1 MNKLKGKRILIF
13 QQRSWGKL
21 IGRFLARKLTEEG
34 AELAALTFKKST
46 HELIVNQP
54 NARYELII
62 NHDEIMG
69 RPREYLKSERFMLE
83 EIAQDLGVD
92 SLWPLVY
99 TLRNH
104 VKSYRDKFY
113 YGFKQNVSDEG
124 IVEYIMAAY
133 KVLRRLFDEFRP
145 DIILSPNFVS
155 FPHIMANLMG
165 LRRGVPMVGVTDSK
179 IKGYFL
185 FTQGYCDDR
194 GAFFDRLK
202 ALKAGTVQSEHIEEA
217 RRYIQEF
224 RTEFK
229 HPNHASYESLDSVRP
244 NFKARLKSE
253 LAPYAAI
260 ARWYLR
266 GNSEYMESIGISIDY
281 RPPHIILRD
290 HYAKNRY
297 RRFAEEFPYYRLEDI
312 QQFVYLPL
320 QFQPEATIDVM
331 APFAANQIETVRQ
344 VAMSLPGDKTL
355 VVKEH
360 PGMVGLRP
368 PSYIEKVAR
377 TVNAKLVDYRIPSE
391 TLLRRAALV
400 VSPSSTTLAEAA
412 FLNVPAI
419 QLGALGTT
427 LQLPNVW
434 RHTDMTT
441 LAAKI
446 KELLQVNLHTDD
458 YERRLEQFV
467 AAVLDTGFRF
477 DYIASWERGTG
488 NMEILWQIYRKE
500 IIRVLSEAR

>member
-1 MNKLKGKRILIF
+1 MNELTGKRILIF

-34 AELAALTFKKST
+34 AHLAALTFKKST

-54 NARYELII
+54 NARYDLII

-69 RPREYLKSERFMLE
+69 LPREYLAGERFTLE
-83 EIAQDLGVD
+83 EIANDLGVH

-124 IVEYIMAAY
+124 IVEYIMAVY
-133 KVLRRLFDEFRP
+133 KGLKRFFDEFRP

-165 LRRGVPMVGVTDSK
+165 LRRGVPMLGVTDSK

-185 FTQGYCDDR
+185 FTQGYSDDR
-194 GAFFDRLK
+194 GAFFDRVKSLR
-202 ALKAGTVQSEHIEEA
+202 AGTVQSDKIEEA

-224 RTEFK
+224 RQEFK
-229 HPNHASYESLDSVRP
+229 RPDYAHYEVLSPSRP
-244 NFKARLKSE
+244 SFVAWLKSE

-266 GNSEYMESIGISIDY
+266 GNSEYMESIGISVDY

-290 HYAKNRY
+290 HYMKKRY
-297 RRFAEEFPYYRLEDI
+297 RRFAETFPYYRLEDI
-312 QQFVYLPL
+312 KQFVYLPL
-320 QFQPEATIDVM
+320 QFQPEAIIDVM
-331 APFAANQIETVRQ
+331 SPFAANQIETARQ
-344 VAMSLPGDKTL
+344 VAMSLPGDYTL

-360 PGMVGLRP
+360 PGMIGLRP
-368 PSYIEKVAR
+368 PSYLEKVAR
-377 TVNAKLVDYRIPSE
+377 TVNVKLVDYRIPSE

-400 VSPSSTTLAEAA
+400 VSPSGTTLAEAA

-419 QLGALGTT
+419 QLGGQGLTME
-427 LQLPNVW
+427 LPNVW
-434 RHTDMTT
+434 RHADMTT

-446 KELLQVNLHTDD
+446 KELLHVDLHTEE
-458 YERRLEQFV
+458 YERRLEEFV
-467 AAVLDTGFRF
+467 AAVMDAGFHF
-477 DYIASWERGTG
+477 DYIAAWERGMG
-488 NMEILWQIYRKE
+488 NMGTLWQIYRKE
-500 IIRVLSEAR
+500 IIRVCSEAQ